1 MPPHHRGFRDTFA
14 FIAGTAGAS
23 AAVFSIAVWEC
34 APLVGLPFGLG
45 FGVVFG
51 LLVTPLVIS
60 VTRSVPVAHG
70 GGDALLEALNELLSG
85 LGYGAPE
92 RLGEDTLGYAPVSR
106 SRTRCRYLSAR
117 LGEREITL
125 TGPRRVVGSLQRGL
139 SGRPRGNRAVTGQE

>member
-60 VTRSVPVAHG
+60 VTRRVPVSADR
-70 GGDALLEALNELLSG
+70 GDALVETLNDLLRG
-85 LGYGAPE
+85 LGYGTPE
-92 RLGEDTLGYAPVSR
+92 RLAEDTLGYAPANR
-106 SRTRCRYLSAR
+106 SHMRCRYLSAR

-125 TGPRRVVGSLQRGL
+125 TGPRRVVSSVQRGL
-139 SGRPRGNRAVTGQE
+139 SGRARGNRAVTGQE

>member
-60 VTRSVPVAHG
+60 VTRRVPVAA
-70 GGDALLEALNELLSG
+70 GGDELVVALNDLLRG

-92 RLGEDTLGYAPVSR
+92 RLAEDTLGYAPASR
-106 SRTRCRYLSAR
+106 SRMRCRHLSVR

-125 TGPRRVVGSLQRGL
+125 TGPRRVVFSVLRGL
-139 SGRPRGNRAVTGQE
+139 SGRARGNRAVTGQE